1 MQRHPAKGKGGSVQ
15 ALQKTFSPFGN
26 LNVFLQFDLKIQQHV
41 NMRTILCPG

>member
-15 ALQKTFSPFGN
+15 ALQKTFSPFSN

-41 NMRTILCPG
+41 NMRTILCP